1 MSTTRA
7 LVLREINGP
16 FSLERIS
23 VDTIRNDE
31 ALVEIHAVG
40 LCHTD
45 LSCANGTL
53 PASAPAV
60 LGHEGAGVIKE
71 VGSDIT
77 DLRPGDKVL
86 LSFCHC
92 TTCEQCT
99 SGHPAYCYSFFPSN
113 FGGKRPDG
121 STPMS
126 LGDKENK
133 KDLFS
138 RFFGQSSFARLT
150 VVHKSSLVKVRSDTD
165 LALFAPLGCGLQTGA
180 GAILNTLN
188 VQAGKTVAIF
198 GVGSVG
204 MSAVMAAKIRG
215 AQEIIA
221 IDLNQSRLDLAKSL
235 GATSTILGNDA
246 DIISKIKE
254 ISPPNGV
261 HYALDCSGVPAVIET
276 MINCL
281 GSRGRA
287 ASVGA
292 PAPGRTVAVDVF
304 AQLVNGREYVGCC
317 EGDSIPSKL
326 IPFLMEQHAQGKYQ
340 IEHLIT
346 QYDVEDFQQAIDDTK
361 SGKAL
366 KAVLNWNS

>member
-1 MSTTRA
+1 
-7 LVLREINGP
+7 
-16 FSLERIS
+16 
-23 VDTIRNDE
+23 
-31 ALVEIHAVG
+31 
-40 LCHTD
+40 
-45 LSCANGTL
+45 
-53 PASAPAV
+53 
-60 LGHEGAGVIKE
+60 
-71 VGSDIT
+71 
-77 DLRPGDKVL
+77 
-86 LSFCHC
+86 
-92 TTCEQCT
+92 
-99 SGHPAYCYSFFPSN
+99 
-113 FGGKRPDG
+113 
-121 STPMS
+121 MS

-180 GAILNTLN
+180 GAILTTLN

-292 PAPGRTVAVDVF
+292 PAVSCSQILVYVRELRAIADNLSLSLERLSRLTSLHNLSMDVNMLVA
-304 AQLVNGREYVGCC
+304 ARGT
-317 EGDSIPSKL
+317 PSL
-326 IPFLMEQHAQGKYQ
+326 AR
-340 IEHLIT
+340 
-346 QYDVEDFQQAIDDTK
+346 
-361 SGKAL
+361 
-366 KAVLNWNS
+366 